1 MAVFSLYASII
12 NDLLP
17 YRSGLH
23 GKTSREITSKLR
35 RDGYD
40 VSLRVVTRTL
50 ENMEPIFGLQKIV
63 DAKGRIRWKRTR
75 PVMVAHCMR
84 AHDFQGEALDIDWD
98 DPCTGM
104 HEHAMPD
111 FRA

>member
-17 YRSGLH
+17 YRPGVR

-63 DAKGRIRWKRTR
+63 DEKGRFRWKRTR
-75 PVMVAHCMR
+75 PIMVGHCMR
-84 AHDFQGEALDIDWD
+84 AHDFQGEALDFDWE

-104 HEHAMPD
+104 HEHALPD

>member
-17 YRSGLH
+17 YRSGLR

-63 DAKGRIRWKRTR
+63 DPKGRIRWKRTR
-75 PVMVAHCMR
+75 PVMVGHCMR
-84 AHDFQGEALDIDWD
+84 AHDFQGEALDFDWED
-98 DPCTGM
+98 LSTGM